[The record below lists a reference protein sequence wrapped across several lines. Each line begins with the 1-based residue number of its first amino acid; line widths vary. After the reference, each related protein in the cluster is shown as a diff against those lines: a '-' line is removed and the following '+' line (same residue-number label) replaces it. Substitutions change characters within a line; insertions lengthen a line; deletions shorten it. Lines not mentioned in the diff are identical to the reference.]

1 GIDVHADF
9 HFSIGPVPMT
19 AKLGARGNAGVRY
32 LVAARPGHATL
43 QVIPF
48 VDAKVYVQ
56 AGVDAFLVSGG
67 GGGEITLIKNE
78 LRVGAD
84 LDLNL
89 DPTRGPALVEH
100 FYAQNQLEM
109 LSGKVYAWARVNY
122 LIGSKEWHFDLWNWK
137 GLRTSGYLFNV
148 HNTTY
153 LIPNY
158 QTLASKN

>member
-1 GIDVHADF
+1 AAAGGYVIGREIKLIKAHGSLSSADKGASRANLHVYLLGQHVVNLDKSGNASWKLSDVKSHGIDVHADF

-89 DPTRGPALVEH
+89 DPTRG
-100 FYAQNQLEM
+100 
-109 LSGKVYAWARVNY
+109 
-122 LIGSKEWHFDLWNWK
+122 
-137 GLRTSGYLFNV
+137 
-148 HNTTY
+148 
-153 LIPNY
+153 
-158 QTLASKN
+158 